1 MNNNIKSKEQLANKI
16 VDTNYKN
23 SKNKSPFTQAAE
35 NAKELLSYTMQDGHV
50 ENNEGTK
57 RLKTLKEAIE
67 INEALDK
74 NFQDHK
80 KDDYL
85 KKLKHPGYPKVSNPA
100 ILLNNVNT
108 KNFPNKNNPTV
119 DRYKKFK
126 EDKKHKEEFEKE
138 YGEKAIVQHIR
149 AKENKNRMSGK
160 APYENFSSS
169 DLIVAEH
176 AKEKARKR
184 LGALQSNVNR
194 DQRADDFYPG
204 AISLED
210 SITQMPVE
218 HAIQPKKQEPGLSH
232 NFTHEKL
239 LQGKLIKEIL
249 DE

>member
-1 MNNNIKSKEQLANKI
+1 MIKSKEQLANKI
-16 VDTNYKN
+16 VDTSYKN

-35 NAKELLSYTMQDGHV
+35 NAKELLSYTMRDDHV

-57 RLKTLKEAIE
+57 RLKTVKEAIE

-100 ILLNNVNT
+100 ILQNNVNS

-138 YGEKAIVQHIR
+138 YGEKAIEQHIR

-184 LGALQSNVNR
+184 LAALQSNVIR
-194 DQRADDFYPG
+194 DQSSNDFYPG
-204 AISLED
+204 AISLDD
-210 SITQMPVE
+210 SISQMPVQ
-218 HAIQPKKQEPGLSH
+218 HAIRPKKQEPGLSH

-239 LQGKLIKEIL
+239 LEGKLIKEVL